1 MVPNHARYQLR
12 YTPSRVLDYSMP
24 AVACQVSSHSGFTP
38 NGARQS
44 FSMAREKAKN
54 EYQLLDRRNAGGL
67 CDELMLLAVLPK
79 MGGASRLNPYY
90 LKVRH
95 M

>member
-1 MVPNHARYQLR
+1 
-12 YTPSRVLDYSMP
+12 
-24 AVACQVSSHSGFTP
+24 
-38 NGARQS
+38 
-44 FSMAREKAKN
+44 MAREKAKN

-90 LKVRH
+90 LKACH